1 VLALARWRYHQAGC
15 STNRQPTNYEPS
27 YHFKDPTA
35 EARYRYGDAAAGAG
49 VGVAVFFRGNYEDFI
64 EDHTKRDGRDG
75 LDPTLGIS
83 IPIPIVIVLFMVR
96 GCT

>member
-1 VLALARWRYHQAGC
+1 VPL
-15 STNRQPTNYEPS
+15 
-27 YHFKDPTA
+27 HFL
-35 EARYRYGDAAAGAG
+35 G
-49 VGVAVFFRGNYEDFI
+49 GNYEDFI